1 MMVANPLKDTQRI
14 RAAMNVVAKSLVDE
28 INSGT
33 RESFRACDF
42 AREVYRA
49 MGFRNFAYNDT
60 GCRMRLHEPK
70 SKEAAFLLAGVS
82 STRVD
87 IRKKKTDKE
96 KKRLKW
102 LIEHEL
108 SAKPTVVVVP
118 QLPTGQLTTPSAPPS
133 ASALAA
139 QLADVS
145 RADLE
150 ERGAILIPG
159 LLTPQQAH
167 ECLIALGQNGA
178 LEKHEEKM
186 RESVGHGVNGAY
198 TTIKR
203 TPAALKAVC
212 DALRTWLTPPP
223 AAGKTKTLLLKYG
236 EGGIN
241 WAHQDQ
247 GTSPWQAVMLLNPPS
262 EFTGGA
268 LYVVDVAQQPLA
280 PLEVPFTSAG
290 DVVVFAANSNEP
302 RGRHLYHGMSEVTQ
316 GRRFAV
322 GMFQ

>member
-1 MMVANPLKDTQRI
+1 MAAAANPLKDTQRI
-14 RAAMNVVAKSLVDE
+14 RDAMVVVAQSLVDE
-28 INSGT
+28 IRSGT
-33 RESFRACDF
+33 RESFRPCDF
-42 AREVYRA
+42 ARKVYGT
-49 MGFRNFAYNDT
+49 MGFENFAYNDT
-60 GCRMRLHEPK
+60 GCRVRLHEPK
-70 SKEAAFLLAGVS
+70 SKEAAFLLAGVAK
-82 STRVD
+82 TKVE
-87 IRKKKTDKE
+87 IKK

-102 LIEHEL
+102 LVEHEL
-108 SAKPTVVVVP
+108 SAKKPTDVVVP
-118 QLPTGQLTTPSAPPS
+118 QLPTGLLTNPSAPPS

-139 QLADVS
+139 RLADVS

-159 LLTPQQAH
+159 LLTLQQAQ
-167 ECLIALGQNGA
+167 ECLLALGQNGA

-186 RESVGHGVNGAY
+186 RETVGHGVNGAY

-223 AAGKTKTLLLKYG
+223 AADKTKTLLLKYG

-262 EFTGGA
+262 EFVGGA

-302 RGRHLYHGMSEVTQ
+302 RGRHLYHGMTEVTQ
-316 GRRFAV
+316 GQRFAV